1 MRFSVVVPVYNVAEY
16 LGKCLDSVLP
26 ALEEEDEV
34 ILSLGRSEDKSSE
47 IAVEY
52 AGKYANVQIVWQRGK
67 GLSDARNCALE
78 VVTGDYVICVDSDDY
93 VDTVMLRELL
103 ERMRREEWQED
114 VIAHDFRRLERK
126 TDKLVN
132 VFQIGAGVEGFGL
145 DFLPQMLRRRQ
156 CFWNVWRFIY
166 KREFLEENGI
176 RYLDNVM
183 SEDVAYTADVLVAKP
198 SMRFVHYPFY
208 VYTVGKGDSLMD
220 KPTHKRIEDTVYVL
234 TYAVEKILGS
244 DLAAKSCVAAQFQFE
259 YLLNMALCWEID
271 KSDRLAAIEL
281 FKDWR
286 EVLADSL
293 DRLVKAS
300 RLVLGILGVK
310 IFGWGLHKLKLVR
323 RWLRRFR

>member
-16 LGKCLDSVLP
+16 LRKCLDSLLP
-26 ALEEEDEV
+26 ALEPEDEV

-126 TDKLVN
+126 TDKLVD

-145 DFLPQMLRRRQ
+145 DFLPRMLRRRQ

-166 KREFLEENGI
+166 KREFLEKNGI

-183 SEDVAYTADVLVAKP
+183 SEDVAYTADVLVVKP
-198 SMRFVHYPFY
+198 EIRFVHYPFY

-220 KPTHKRIEDTVYVL
+220 KPTLRRLEDTVYVL
-234 TYAVEKILGS
+234 TYVVEKILGS
-244 DLAAKSCVAAQFQFE
+244 DLEEKNCVAAQFQFE

-310 IFGWGLHKLKLVR
+310 ILGWGLHKLKLVR
-323 RWLRRFR
+323 RWLRRFV

>member
-16 LGKCLDSVLP
+16 LGKCLDSVLL
-26 ALEEEDEV
+26 ALEPEDEV

-47 IAVEY
+47 IAAEY
-52 AGKYANVQIVWQRGK
+52 AGKYANVRLVWQRGK

-103 ERMRREEWQED
+103 ERMRWEEWQED

-126 TDKLVN
+126 TDKLVD

-145 DFLPQMLRRRQ
+145 DFLPRMLRRRQ

-166 KREFLEENGI
+166 KREFLEKQGI
-176 RYLDNVM
+176 RYLGNVM

-198 SMRFVHYPFY
+198 EIRFVHYPFY

-234 TYAVEKILGS
+234 TYAVEKLRGS
-244 DLAAKSCVAAQFQFE
+244 DLAEKDCLIAQFQFE
-259 YLLNMALCWEID
+259 YLLNMALIYEIGALD
-271 KSDRLAAIEL
+271 KKLAVKL
-281 FKDWR
+281 FANWWQI
-286 EVLADSL
+286 LADSL
-293 DRLVKAS
+293 DKAVRYS
-300 RLVLGILGVK
+300 RIFLQ
-310 IFGWGLHKLKLVR
+310 IFGVSCFGWIMHILKRVKRLVR
-323 RWLRRFR
+323 RLQ